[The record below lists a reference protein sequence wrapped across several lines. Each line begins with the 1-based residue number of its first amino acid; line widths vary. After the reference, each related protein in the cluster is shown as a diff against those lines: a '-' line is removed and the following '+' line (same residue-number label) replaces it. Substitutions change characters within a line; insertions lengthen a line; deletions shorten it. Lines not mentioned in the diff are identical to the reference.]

1 MKRIRALCFGLD
13 ETLPMRGNQEAVVG
27 TCEQIAAIQSDLDAA
42 RLIEANTTAWDLYW
56 PGVED
61 KWTLGTLDGAS
72 VRLEAW
78 RRTLRACG
86 SEDESVAQHAAHI
99 HGQLANLVHR
109 LFDDAQE
116 VLASA
121 ARAQVPLTLIT
132 NGASDDQREKLRALG
147 IEHRLAGIVIS
158 GEVGVA
164 KPDPAAFAI
173 ALDALGI
180 GPEGV
185 WHVGD
190 NPETDVAGARAAGL
204 TSVWLNRTG
213 RLPSEREPAADIEIR
228 SLSELTP
235 WLP

>member
-1 MKRIRALCFGLD
+1 MKRVRALFFDLD
-13 ETLPMRGNQEAVVG
+13 ETLLARSHQEAVVG
-27 TCEQIAAIQSDLDAA
+27 TCEQIAATQPELDAA
-42 RLIEANTTAWDLYW
+42 QLIEANTNAWDLYW
-56 PGVED
+56 PEVED
-61 KWTLGTLDGAS
+61 KWTLGVLDGAS

-78 RRTLRACG
+78 RRTLRAYG
-86 SEDESVAQHAAHI
+86 SEDESVAQRAARI
-99 HGQLANLVHR
+99 HGLLAMMGHR

-116 VLASA
+116 ILASA
-121 ARAQVPLTLIT
+121 ARAQVPLALIT

-147 IEHRLAGIVIS
+147 IEHCFAGIVIS

-173 ALDALGI
+173 ALDALGV

-190 NPETDVAGARAAGL
+190 NPATDVAGARAAGL
-204 TSVWLNRTG
+204 TSVWVNRTG
-213 RLPSEREPAADIEIR
+213 RLRSEREPSPDIEIR

-235 WLP
+235 LLP

>member
-1 MKRIRALCFGLD
+1 MKRIRALCFDLD
-13 ETLPMRGNQEAVVG
+13 ETLLVRSHQDAVIG
-27 TCEQIAAIQSDLDAA
+27 TCERIATTQPELNAA
-42 RLIEANTTAWDLYW
+42 RLLEANTTAWDLYW

-61 KWTLGTLDGAS
+61 RWTLGALDGAS

-86 SEDESVAQHAAHI
+86 SEDESAAQCAAHI
-99 HGQLANLVHR
+99 HGQLANLAHR
-109 LFDDAQE
+109 LFDDVQE
-116 VLASA
+116 TLESA
-121 ARAQVPLTLIT
+121 ARAQVPLALIT
-132 NGASDDQREKLRALG
+132 NGASDDQREKLGALG
-147 IEHRLAGIVIS
+147 IEHCFAGIVIS

-164 KPDPAAFAI
+164 KPDRVAFTI
-173 ALDALGI
+173 ALEALGA

-213 RLPSEREPAADIEIR
+213 RPRSEREPAPDIEIR
-228 SLSELTP
+228 SLSELIP
-235 WLP
+235 LLP